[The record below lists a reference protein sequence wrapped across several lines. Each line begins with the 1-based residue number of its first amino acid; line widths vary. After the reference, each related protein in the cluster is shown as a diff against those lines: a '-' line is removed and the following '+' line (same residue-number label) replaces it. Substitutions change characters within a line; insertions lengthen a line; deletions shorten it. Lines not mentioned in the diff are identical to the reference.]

1 MIGTTILEPAPSIVP
16 TNFFGEPTLIGL
28 KVEMAAGKPCCG
40 CTLAELH
47 SGKGPHVYELRCT
60 SCGRHRGWL
69 SKATAQ

>member
-47 SGKGPHVYELRCT
+47 SGKGPQYT
-60 SCGRHRGWL
+60 SCAVLPAADTVIG
-69 SKATAQ
+69 